1 MSQAIGNRE
10 QQAFILTMVI
20 REGFPV
26 EVACELDLGQL
37 ITFQYAEEWEIPK
50 SFAAEGRV

>member
-1 MSQAIGNRE
+1 MCQAVGNRE

-26 EVACELDLGQL
+26 EVASELDLGQL

-50 SFAAEGRV
+50 SFAAEERV